1 MIKCEVLPGH
11 IISHKN
17 RNYKVGEI
25 IELEN
30 TEAQRLKNY
39 GCIKILSTQSQND
52 GVQSQEKEIQSQ
64 NDDTQSQKVSTSKKG
79 KGKVKNED

>member
-52 GVQSQEKEIQSQ
+52 
-64 NDDTQSQKVSTSKKG
+64 DTQSQKVSTSKKG

>member
-30 TEAQRLKNY
+30 TEAKRLESC
-39 GCIKILSTQSQND
+39 GCIEILQSQENDTQSQNSD
-52 GVQSQEKEIQSQ
+52 VQLQ
-64 NDDTQSQKVSTSKKG
+64 NDDTQSQEKVSASKRGKG
-79 KGKVKNED
+79 KGKNEN